1 METFIVLGFCFIL
14 YEALDFF
21 QGCYTN
27 NNLHE
32 QQHPQF
38 SKDISSGQTKA
49 TTTQPLPTSTSTAAL
64 TAHATESVS
73 SSTTFSASITTI
85 PLSET
90 TQVGGRTGRNSDF
103 DLIAVDSSDLN
114 CVDSEFGTGVVEF
127 DDSINGDDHHREIN
141 DNSDGNID
149 DENDDVDD
157 DDDDDNSDETS
168 DSDIKTIQTNQSS
181 SHRSSSSRIYSICD
195 RVNHFNRR
203 SELLIDYH
211 CSSSASK

>member
-21 QGCYTN
+21 QSCYTN

-32 QQHPQF
+32 QRHPQF

-49 TTTQPLPTSTSTAAL
+49 TTTAQPLSTSTAAL
-64 TAHATESVS
+64 TSHANENHENVS
-73 SSTTFSASITTI
+73 SSSTFNASTITTI
-85 PLSET
+85 PLSD
-90 TQVGGRTGRNSDF
+90 TQIDRCAGRNGDF
-103 DLIAVDSSDLN
+103 DLITVNSNHLN

-127 DDSINGDDHHREIN
+127 NDDGDDDHA
-141 DNSDGNID
+141 ID
-149 DENDDVDD
+149 DNDDDDVDI
-157 DDDDDNSDETS
+157 DDNSDETS

-181 SHRSSSSRIYSICD
+181 SHQNSSSSSSHRIYSICD

-211 CSSSASK
+211 CSSSANK

>member
-38 SKDISSGQTKA
+38 SKDITSGQTKA
-49 TTTQPLPTSTSTAAL
+49 TTTTTTTTQPLPASLSTSTL
-64 TAHATESVS
+64 LSHVNESHEIES
-73 SSTTFSASITTI
+73 SSTFNASTITTI
-85 PLSET
+85 PLSDT
-90 TQVGGRTGRNSDF
+90 LNSDL
-103 DLIAVDSSDLN
+103 DLIAVDSN

-127 DDSINGDDHHREIN
+127 DESTNDHEINGEN
-141 DNSDGNID
+141 GNSDYSN
-149 DENDDVDD
+149 DD
-157 DDDDDNSDETS
+157 DDDDDNSDVSS
-168 DSDIKTIQTNQSS
+168 DSDIKTIQINQSS
-181 SHRSSSSRIYSICD
+181 SHRSSNRSRRIYSICD
-195 RVNHFNRR
+195 RVNHFNRH

-211 CSSSASK
+211 CSSSGSK